1 MTLSP
6 SERHKVCEMVAAGIL
21 DDLRANGSGAL
32 ESFVTVPLST
42 AGALLG
48 MGAKQV
54 ARRLP
59 VVDIG
64 DRKKGVSL
72 AAIKAYQAA
81 HTTQP
86 EEAKP

>member
-1 MTLSP
+1 MILSP
-6 SERHKVCEMVAAGIL
+6 SERRQVLEIVAQGIL
-21 DDLRANGSGAL
+21 DDLRANGGAAL

-59 VVDIG
+59 VIDIG

-72 AAIKAYQAA
+72 SALKEYQAK

-86 EEAKP
+86 EEVTA